1 MYSTHYSIRSLKE
14 PRVVNLH
21 FKFCFFWLCRSC
33 LEEKKTAIRYIGGSK
48 NARHITHTVDTITN
62 TKTKMVCD
70 NQRNNSNSNSNSI
83 SNKNK
88 CSSSSSSSHTGFTS
102 SRVLI
107 LLGCLICLAF
117 GLNVYLSILHDPTKT
132 KNSNVEPIVD
142 ALLLKNNNI
151 TSIKKLE
158 VDDDLIQAITTITA
172 VKTKTKVKKVKN
184 EASSTNSTNG
194 NGNGNGNGTSPL
206 RICHRFNFNTLLLIV
221 PR

>member
-1 MYSTHYSIRSLKE
+1 
-14 PRVVNLH
+14 
-21 FKFCFFWLCRSC
+21 
-33 LEEKKTAIRYIGGSK
+33 
-48 NARHITHTVDTITN
+48 
-62 TKTKMVCD
+62 MVRD

-88 CSSSSSSSHTGFTS
+88 SSSSSSSSHTGFTS

-172 VKTKTKVKKVKN
+172 VKTKVKMKN
-184 EASSTNSTNG
+184 EASSSTNSTNG
-194 NGNGNGNGTSPL
+194 NANANGNGNVTANI
-206 RICHRFNFNTLLLIV
+206 RKR
-221 PR
+221 

>member
-1 MYSTHYSIRSLKE
+1 MSFLLRKRRRRTDGGA
-14 PRVVNLH
+14 
-21 FKFCFFWLCRSC
+21 
-33 LEEKKTAIRYIGGSK
+33 AIRYIGDSK
-48 NARHITHTVDTITN
+48 NTVDTNIN
-62 TKTKMVCD
+62 TDTKMVRD
-70 NQRNNSNSNSNSI
+70 NQRKNNSNRNSNSI

-88 CSSSSSSSHTGFTS
+88 SSSSSSSGHTEFTS

-142 ALLLKNNNI
+142 ALVLKNNNNNNI

-172 VKTKTKVKKVKN
+172 VKTKTKVKAKN

-194 NGNGNGNGTSPL
+194 NANATASATATA
-206 RICHRFNFNTLLLIV
+206 NFG
-221 PR
+221 RR

>member
-1 MYSTHYSIRSLKE
+1 M
-14 PRVVNLH
+14 VV
-21 FKFCFFWLCRSC
+21 R
-33 LEEKKTAIRYIGGSK
+33 
-48 NARHITHTVDTITN
+48 
-62 TKTKMVCD
+62 D
-70 NQRNNSNSNSNSI
+70 NQRNNSNSNSNSN

-88 CSSSSSSSHTGFTS
+88 SSSSTSSNHTGFTS

-107 LLGCLICLAF
+107 LLGCLICFAF

-142 ALLLKNNNI
+142 ALLLSNNNNNI

-172 VKTKTKVKKVKN
+172 VKTKTKVKAKN

-194 NGNGNGNGTSPL
+194 NANANVTASI
-206 RICHRFNFNTLLLIV
+206 RKR
-221 PR
+221 